1 MSLTALAAGLTVK
14 VKDSATAGLKRIGAG
29 FGRLQKRGVQ
39 LKKGLGLAA
48 QGLRQFALAGTVVAA
63 GLVAMSKK
71 AADFEQQMSIVRS
84 VTDPAEAGS
93 PKWGAMEKE
102 VKRLGATT
110 QFTAIQVGQ
119 GAENLKRAGFSLDEA
134 RVSLSSGLNLAA
146 ADGIEIAQAMDIAA
160 SALRGFGLDAEDMG
174 RVTDV
179 LAVTSAST
187 NTNVLSLGEGLK
199 FVAPI
204 ARQLGVSIEDASLSL
219 GLLANAGIKG
229 TSGGTA
235 LKNMLLKLA
244 TASDGTK
251 KKFKDLGIEIQD
263 ANGNMLPFRSILK
276 GLSEGLP
283 KLGGNLEQTKFLAQ
297 AFGIRGQA
305 AASNLASAF
314 VKMGKDVDEH
324 GINKFDALVN
334 KIQNAD
340 GAAKRMADIR
350 LDNLT
355 GAFTLLGSAIEGLAI
370 EAFTSSLSPA
380 KRIVQSLAD
389 RLGVVVLAMQGFND
403 EVDSPALIELRKKLG
418 PVADDLAEFGRGL
431 KDGIALL
438 ARANREL
445 SKFGARFSSVFSPDS
460 DGMRGFGQ
468 FIAIAVPVVAVL
480 SVLAVAAGVVAV
492 PFILLGEAALVVAG
506 ALGVFAIAGVGALGL
521 FGLALASSRDEG
533 QSFGSKLTEVF
544 GGLKKF
550 VVDFA
555 QGASDGFDKWLK
567 PAFVDAQD
575 AGKELLEAFKPIFT
589 ALEPLFGSVG
599 LEASTMGGVFIAVFG
614 SIVKVAAWM
623 MSNLATVVKFLV
635 DSVFAPIITGF
646 ANVWIGLKDLVT
658 GTGGRVNALKRVL
671 AGFAGVLLSTVLAPI
686 RSVVLDVVGIMEK
699 VGALEF
705 GTAVKIRAGLRDP
718 TKFFDIADAPGGAS
732 TGATGAQLGTRTG
745 PSSLLQSNSA
755 AKERERAI
763 NKDLA
768 SLGQFP
774 KQEIVIE
781 NKIENKIEIGGKAV
795 ATASGQARAEHRE
808 RTGGVTNPFQSGQVL
823 QHGALPQGS
832 F

>member
-1 MSLTALAAGLTVK
+1 MSLTALAAGLVVK

-48 QGLRQFALAGTVVAA
+48 QGLKQFALAGTVVAA
-63 GLVAMSKK
+63 GLGVMANK
-71 AADFEQQMSIVRS
+71 AAAFEQQMSIVRS

-93 PKWGAMEKE
+93 PKFAALEKE
-102 VKRLGATT
+102 IKRLGATT
-110 QFTAIQVGQ
+110 QFTATQVGQ
-119 GAENLKRAGFSLDEA
+119 GAENLKRAGFSAEEA
-134 RVSLSSGLNLAA
+134 TTALGAGLSLAA
-146 ADGIEIAQAMDIAA
+146 ADGIEIAQAIDIAA

-179 LAVTSAST
+179 LAVTSANT

-204 ARQLGVSIEDASLSL
+204 ARQLGVSIEDTSLSL

-229 TSGGTA
+229 TAGGTA
-235 LKNMLLKLA
+235 LKNMMLKLA
-244 TASDGTK
+244 TASDATK

-263 ANGNMLPFRSILK
+263 ANGNLMPFRSILK

-283 KLGGNLEQTKFLAQ
+283 KLGGNLERTKFLAQ

-324 GINKFDALVN
+324 GVNKFDALVN
-334 KIQNAD
+334 KIENAD

-350 LDNLT
+350 LDNLR

-370 EAFTSSLSPA
+370 ESFTSSLSPA
-380 KRIVQSLAD
+380 KRIVQGLAD

-403 EVDSPALIELRKKLG
+403 EVDSPALVDLRKKLG

-492 PFILLGEAALVVAG
+492 PFFLLGEAAIAIVGALGILAVVGVA
-506 ALGVFAIAGVGALGL
+506 ALGVF
-521 FGLALASSRDEG
+521 GLAVQSTREEG
-533 QSFGSKLTEVF
+533 QSFGSRLMEVF
-544 GGLKKF
+544 GGLADF
-550 VVDFA
+550 VSDFTQGVQNNFEVWFLPALQSA
-555 QGASDGFDKWLK
+555 QAAGQEMLD
-567 PAFVDAQD
+567 AFA
-575 AGKELLEAFKPIFT
+575 PIFK
-589 ALEPLFGSVG
+589 ALDPLFGTAGGSATG
-599 LEASTMGGVFIAVFG
+599 MGEIFIGVFG
-614 SIVKVAAWM
+614 TMVKVAAWM
-623 MSNLATVVKFLV
+623 MSNLAGVISFVVDNFTAPFLTNLT
-635 DSVFAPIITGF
+635 SVATGF
-646 ANVWIGLKDLVT
+646 SDLIT
-658 GTGGRVNALKRVL
+658 GTGGRVNALKKVL
-671 AGFAGVLLSTVLAPI
+671 AGFAGILLGSVLLPFRETAIGVLAI
-686 RSVVLDVVGIMEK
+686 LEK
-699 VGALEF
+699 LGAVES
-705 GTAVKIRAGLRDP
+705 GTASRITAGLRDP
-718 TKFFDIADAPGGAS
+718 TRFLDVVDTSGVSSG
-732 TGATGAQLGTRTG
+732 TTGAQLGDTG
-745 PSSLLQSNSA
+745 PSRLLRSNSA